1 MDGIEEIVFETLM
14 QKESVSTIIG
24 ILSKSLKRGLYN
36 LEKQLKEEDS
46 IGAGGTIIEL
56 KEISSILSD
65 LDKSLNIKDN

>member
-24 ILSKSLKRGLYN
+24 RLAKSLKRGLYN

-46 IGAGGTIIEL
+46 IGAGGTIKEL
-56 KEISSILSD
+56 KEISYILSD